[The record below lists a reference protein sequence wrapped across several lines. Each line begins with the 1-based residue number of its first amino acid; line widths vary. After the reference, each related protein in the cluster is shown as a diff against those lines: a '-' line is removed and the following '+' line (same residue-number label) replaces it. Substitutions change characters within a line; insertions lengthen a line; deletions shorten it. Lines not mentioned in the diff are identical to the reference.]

1 MQVLSL
7 IERFF
12 LAAHD
17 AGLGLGAG
25 FVVGVGGR
33 VPRALIRDAWTI
45 LGDRYP
51 IVRSVLVRRR
61 WREHGWSGFAWK
73 EVFDADFGPLFVT
86 ESEDAARSG
95 EPLATRLDRA
105 LEIYGNLNVDIDR
118 QPPAQL
124 VVFEAASGETALVI
138 RIHHA
143 GLDGIGL
150 AVLSQDFAEI
160 LDDLARG
167 ERPSRAQL
175 AIAPRG
181 MGRYFWAVGVRGM
194 VAAWI
199 ARARVNRWNRPRAND
214 ALPVTWH
221 DRRPVTASVK
231 RVIPSERFDAMRA
244 AAKTNGLSFND
255 VVLAAVARACVAF
268 AAARGVRMRKVTISV
283 PMNLRAYRRL
293 DPRESVANQGI
304 AVEIHVGARWLDDR
318 DELLHAIRAQT
329 RAYKATPLPLVT
341 LARSL
346 FLFGLPYPW
355 VVRSMRAML
364 RRAQVP
370 RTAPTLTVSN
380 VGPIWRRPDG
390 STIDHI
396 AGCPVVYTRHVY
408 QSGYPMPG
416 TLALYTYRNEVQME
430 MSFAAGGLERADAD
444 ELLGR
449 VRSELFAVLALEGA
463 DG

>member
-1 MQVLSL
+1 MQVLSW

-12 LAAHD
+12 VAAHD

-33 VPRALIRDAWTI
+33 IPRDVIREAWTI

-61 WREHGWSGFAWK
+61 WREHGWAGFAWK

-86 ESEDAARSG
+86 ESDDAALTG
-95 EPLATRLDRA
+95 EPLASRFDRA
-105 LEIYGNLNVDIDR
+105 LETYGNLNVDIDH

-124 VVFEAASGETALVI
+124 VVVEAATGETALVI

-150 AVLSQDFAEI
+150 AVLSQDFVEI
-160 LDDLARG
+160 LDALARG
-167 ERPSRAQL
+167 ERPSRQQL

-181 MGRYFWAVGVRGM
+181 AAGYFRAVGVRGM
-194 VAAWI
+194 IAAWI
-199 ARARVNRWNRPRAND
+199 ARGRVSRWNRPRVND
-214 ALPVTWH
+214 ALPVVWR
-221 DRRPVTASVK
+221 DRRPITQSVK
-231 RVIPSERFDAMRA
+231 RVIPSAGFDAMRA
-244 AAKTNGLSFND
+244 AAKANGLSFND
-255 VVLAAVARACVAF
+255 VVLAAVARACVGYS
-268 AAARGVRMRKVTISV
+268 AARGVRMRKVTLSV

-304 AVEIHVGARWLDDR
+304 AVEIHVAARWLDDR

-364 RRAQVP
+364 ARKKVP
-370 RTAPTLTVSN
+370 RAAPTLTVSN
-380 VGPIWRRPDG
+380 VGPIWRRADG
-390 STIDHI
+390 STIDRI
-396 AGCPVVYTRHVY
+396 AGWPVVYTRHVY
-408 QSGYPMPG
+408 QNGYPMPG

-430 MSFAAGGLERADAD
+430 MSFAAGGLERGDAD

-449 VRSELFAVLALEGA
+449 IRSELFAVLALEEA